1 MFRCA
6 SFLAAVRP
14 SAFLRDLL
22 LTSQTTTTR
31 PLQHLSSLPEVSRPG
46 ICNNCKPIAFGSD
59 HRHRDNG
66 RGGPWP
72 KKCSR
77 AWWPFPSDVSEI
89 KPRRTR
95 TPQSH
100 QKHSN
105 AGAYRDSRARCT
117 TSLRETFRLFS
128 PWLEVGGGFLILIE
142 NEKGGGAVWKGKT
155 AYFGRKRE
163 LSVAHLLVDLRE
175 VYSRSTTCTRIPKSR
190 IHC

>member
-1 MFRCA
+1 MVAIPFR
-6 SFLAAVRP
+6 RI
-14 SAFLRDLL
+14 RI
-22 LTSQTTTTR
+22 QT
-31 PLQHLSSLPEVSRPG
+31 EA
-46 ICNNCKPIAFGSD
+46 NAD
-59 HRHRDNG
+59 H
-66 RGGPWP
+66 P
-72 KKCSR
+72 
-77 AWWPFPSDVSEI
+77 
-89 KPRRTR
+89 
-95 TPQSH
+95 SH

-175 VYSRSTTCTRIPKSR
+175 VYSRSTTCIPSR
-190 IHC
+190 VFIAEFV